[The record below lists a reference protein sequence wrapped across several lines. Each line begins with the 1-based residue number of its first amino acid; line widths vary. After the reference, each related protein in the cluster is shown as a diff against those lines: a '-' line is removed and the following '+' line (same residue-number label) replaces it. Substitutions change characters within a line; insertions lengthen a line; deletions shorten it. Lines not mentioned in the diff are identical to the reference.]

1 MTAPEEN
8 GPSADTRAAAA
19 AILDHCDLVDVRTT
33 RIFAELSQEGPCTV
47 ALLEI
52 NPTLEYFA
60 DTGQFS
66 NRFSYSIEARD
77 ELGRSVAN
85 LEFTLVLD
93 WSVPNDFTPDHAAA
107 DFVAA
112 TTGYFAA
119 YPYAREIVH
128 TLSTRLGIDP
138 IVLGA
143 LRREALSP
151 AAVTI
156 ALRPLT
162 AETLSSSGQRTMSA
176 S

>member
-1 MTAPEEN
+1 MV
-8 GPSADTRAAAA
+8 SS
-19 AILDHCDLVDVRTT
+19 V
-33 RIFAELSQEGPCTV
+33 
-47 ALLEI
+47 EI
-52 NPTLEYFA
+52 SPTLEYFA
-60 DTGQFS
+60 DVGQFS

-77 ELGRSVAN
+77 EMGMSVAT

-93 WSVPNDFTPDHAAA
+93 WAVPDDFTPDRAAA

-128 TLSTRLGIDP
+128 TLSSRLGIDP

-143 LRREALSP
+143 LRRENVTP

-156 ALRPLT
+156 ALRSLI
-162 AETLSSSGQRTMSA
+162 AETDRPPDEGADAEL
-176 S
+176 